1 YPEVDHLVLGE
12 AEVTLPRFLADLAA
26 GRPQHLYKAEP
37 GEWADLM
44 TTPLPR
50 WDLLDM
56 GKYNA
61 MSLQYSRG
69 CPFSCDFCDISL
81 LYGERQR
88 TKEKEQI
95 LAELENLYQ
104 QGWRGG
110 VFMVDDNFIG
120 NKKAL
125 KEAILPAMAQWL
137 KERGYPFTFNTQASI
152 NLADDDELLQA
163 MVKVGFES
171 VFIG

>member
-1 YPEVDHLVLGE
+1 
-12 AEVTLPRFLADLAA
+12 
-26 GRPQHLYKAEP
+26 
-37 GEWADLM
+37 
-44 TTPLPR
+44 
-50 WDLLDM
+50 M

-120 NKKAL
+120 NKESPEGSDPAGNGTV
-125 KEAILPAMAQWL
+125 AGRNGDIPLPLIPRLRLTWLMMMNCYKPWL
-137 KERGYPFTFNTQASI
+137 KWGLSRF
-152 NLADDDELLQA
+152 LLGSRPPMKA
-163 MVKVGFES
+163 A
-171 VFIG
+171 